1 MNLQT
6 SAQTLLARS
15 MNLQANFI
23 LRQAPNRGKPT
34 VTTGAAQQ
42 PRVRTP
48 AGTACV
54 GIPAATGGDAKL
66 RQSVATLRR
75 DVEDFRKELKKAVE
89 DGSLPS
95 KQVDELVLKWSELDA
110 QVDAL
115 LKLDT
120 RRFDDKGY
128 VLRAQ
133 DVGSFLNTTEAG
145 MKGEIS
151 SKDLVAS
158 MPTRNDRFS
167 FEPLSLPER
176 LDGLPVEAARKLVD
190 DAYAARAAQPA
201 GASAPQGTKVLTDA
215 TFANF
220 FAESDAG
227 HAAKND
233 PTFEPKLLQ
242 HLQANT
248 GQLDKA
254 SIRDILAGK
263 TEAQAT
269 RLLNEAFKSTT
280 VAALQDNAAAEAL
293 KVNKM
298 VAALGVTP
306 MKVPEDGHCLY
317 HALAKSADPSKPV
330 NDETAAAMRT
340 EMLAG
345 VRSSLAQRLRIAPE
359 NGELIPRLKTAAQ
372 VIDRIEA
379 GLQPGAANSSAWG
392 GPEEMQLY
400 AMQKNRT
407 VVFISTNGGY
417 LHTPDQSTLPITDP
431 TNFKKVLDK
440 QAAEDLAA
448 GREAPLIV
456 INKTDTHFEAAVY
469 TKPGASPRLDQ
480 QLASVGKF
488 AKYSNIAQAAL
499 GDRPSFKLKSAEIAL
514 HDAQANLATAQ
525 ENSRQI
531 PQKQREVDDAQKRL
545 LAKMRERTPGADM
558 TAALQPVDVT
568 AAWKKKE
575 SAQKADLA
583 NPTTQTKQAFE
594 AAKKEHEFVA
604 ALKSAQ
610 DEFTGAKGRLD
621 VIRPA
626 VQKAQ
631 EALQKAKDAVKQ
643 AKELV
648 PRGGGDSVNSPQLA
662 AAEAELPAG
671 LKASM
676 KALADAMTAC
686 DEGVLGLRHTV
697 VMAGQEGHVLEQFVQ
712 PYDADPQ
719 QKTSLTDLMQRL
731 RRGFVTSPEMTGKD
745 IASNLG
751 KEFTAVSP
759 EKRAVATNAVNKEI
773 QNFKDQVIAYKNDLT
788 AMQTKLKAVLDAD
801 SKKGYFSRMSGEAR
815 SGVVKLMAA
824 LAKLEAAAADPQGI
838 VQTQLDVFDEIARR
852 SGPGA

>member
-1 MNLQT
+1 
-6 SAQTLLARS
+6 

-23 LRQAPNRGKPT
+23 LSRSPDGGKPM
-34 VTTGAAQQ
+34 VTTAAAQQ
-42 PRVRTP
+42 PRVRAP
-48 AGTACV
+48 SG
-54 GIPAATGGDAKL
+54 AASGSIQATTGGDAKL
-66 RQSVATLRR
+66 RQSVATLRT
-75 DVEDFRKELKKAVE
+75 DVEAFRKELEKAVK

-115 LKLDT
+115 LRLDT

-145 MKGEIS
+145 IKGEIS
-151 SKDLVAS
+151 AKDVEY
-158 MPTRNDRFS
+158 MPVRKDRTS
-167 FEPLSLPER
+167 LKDLSLPER
-176 LDGLPVEAARKLVD
+176 LDGLSVEAARKLVND
-190 DAYAARAAQPA
+190 VYAARIARPA
-201 GASAPQGTKVLTDA
+201 GASAPQDTKVLTEA

-220 FAESDAG
+220 FAKSEAG
-227 HAAKND
+227 HAVKND
-233 PTFEPKLLQ
+233 STFEPKLLQ

-248 GQLDKA
+248 GQSDKT
-254 SIRDILAGK
+254 SIRDILVGK

-269 RLLNEAFKSTT
+269 RLLDEALESTKA
-280 VAALQDNAAAEAL
+280 AALQASAAAEAL
-293 KVNKM
+293 KVNQM

-306 MKVPEDGHCLY
+306 MQVPKDGHCLY
-317 HALAKSADPSKPV
+317 HALAKSADPLKPV
-330 NDETAAAMRT
+330 NGETAAAMRT

-345 VRSSLAQRLRIAPE
+345 VRGSVAQMDRITPH
-359 NGELIPRLKTAAQ
+359 NVELMAGSKTAAQ

-407 VVFISTNGGY
+407 VVFVSTNGGY
-417 LHTPDQSTLPITDP
+417 LHTPDQSTPPITDP
-431 TNFKKVLDK
+431 KTFKEALDK

-469 TKPGASPRLDQ
+469 TKPSASPRLDQ

-488 AKYSNIAQAAL
+488 AKYSNIAQAVL

-514 HDAQANLATAQ
+514 HDAQATLATAQ
-525 ENSRQI
+525 ENSRQL

-558 TAALQPVDVT
+558 TAAMQPVDVT

-575 SAQKADLA
+575 AAQKADQA
-583 NPTTQTKQAFE
+583 NPTALTKQAFE

-610 DEFTGAKGRLD
+610 DELTGANGRLD
-621 VIRPA
+621 VILTG

-631 EALQKAKDAVKQ
+631 EVLQKAKDAVKQ
-643 AKELV
+643 AKVLV
-648 PRGGGDSVNSPQLA
+648 PRGGGDTVNSPQLA

-712 PYDADPQ
+712 TFDSDPN
-719 QKTSLTDLMQRL
+719 QKTSLDDLMQRL
-731 RRGFVTSPEMTGKD
+731 RRGYVTSLGLTGKD

-751 KEFTAVSP
+751 KESAAVSP

-773 QNFKDQVIAYKNDLT
+773 QNFKDQVISYRNDLT

-815 SGVVKLMAA
+815 SGVVKLMDA
-824 LAKLEAAAADPQGI
+824 LAKLKAAAADPQGI
-838 VQTQLDVFDEIARR
+838 VQAQLDVFDEIARR
-852 SGPGA
+852 PGPGA